1 MSTLLGQSDSRILN
15 SEEDLASY
23 FQGFSKPLQKVRI
36 GLEAEF
42 FAVERQTGRALPYEG
57 ALSVHAILKELKARF
72 AYEPVLESGNIIAL
86 KRGEW
91 IISLEPGGQMELS
104 APPVA
109 NVFEIEKQLK
119 RFFGELLSLNDRF
132 PEAAWL
138 AVGMQP
144 FTALDEITWVPKK
157 RYQLMKDYLGTRGTM
172 SHEMMKRTATNQIC
186 LDYTSE
192 ENAMAGLR
200 LTLGITSIVSAMF
213 AHSPFSDGRP
223 NGFLTRRL
231 DIWNHTSPER
241 AGLIVQFTRPGM
253 AFRDYLEYLLE
264 MPLMFIVRRD
274 QWIPVQDFNF
284 RRFIG
289 KGYLGH
295 KATIADFD
303 LHLSTAFPE
312 VRLKQYLEIRGAD
325 CQRPDLIP
333 ALAAFWKGILYDNT
347 AREKAWQLVA
357 FASEEER
364 LALHQSVPRQG
375 LKAKLGGQ
383 PVMPIARELVD
394 IACASLAQQNAK
406 PAMPSECIYL
416 ERLMNEIIIPEK
428 SPAETLLEKWKHEW
442 KGDRAQFIETLRIKP
457 DES

>member
-1 MSTLLGQSDSRILN
+1 MSTLLGQSDSRALN

-23 FQGFSKPLQKVRI
+23 FQAFSKSPQKVRI

-42 FAVERQTGRALPYEG
+42 FAVERKTGRALPYEG
-57 ALSVHAILKELKARF
+57 ELSIHAILKELMTRF
-72 AYEPVLESGNIIAL
+72 AYERVLESGNIIAL
-86 KRGEW
+86 TRGEW

-119 RFFGELLSLNDRF
+119 RFLEELLSLNDRF

-144 FTALDEITWVPKK
+144 FSALEEITWVPKK
-157 RYQLMKDYLGTRGTM
+157 RYQLMREYLSTRGTM

-241 AGLIVQFTRPGM
+241 AGLIVQFTRPKM
-253 AFRDYLEYLLE
+253 TFRDYLEYLLE

-274 QWIPVQDFNF
+274 EWIPAQHLSF
-284 RRFIG
+284 RRFIRE
-289 KGYLGH
+289 GYLGH
-295 KATIADFD
+295 KATLADFD

-333 ALAAFWKGILYDNT
+333 ALAAFWKGILYDDT

-357 FASEEER
+357 FASAEER
-364 LALHQSVPRQG
+364 LALHRSVPREG
-375 LKAKLGGQ
+375 LKAKLGNQ
-383 PVMPIARELVD
+383 PIMSIARELVELSR
-394 IACASLAQQNAK
+394 ASLARK
-406 PAMPSECIYL
+406 IERKSECIYL
-416 ERLMNEIIIPEK
+416 ERLQNEIIIPGKFQNFVE
-428 SPAETLLEKWKHEW
+428 
-442 KGDRAQFIETLRIKP
+442 RN
-457 DES
+457 

>member
-15 SEEDLASY
+15 SEEDLAGY
-23 FQGFSKPLQKVRI
+23 FHAYIKSPQNRRI

-42 FAVERQTGRALPYEG
+42 FAVDVDTGRALPYEG
-57 ALSVHAILKELKARF
+57 ALSIHSILKELKSRF
-72 AYEPVLESGNIIAL
+72 RYEAILESGNIIAL

-119 RFFGELLSLNDRF
+119 CFFHELLSLNDRF
-132 PEAAWL
+132 PRAAWL

-144 FTALDEITWVPKK
+144 FSSLEEITWVPKR
-157 RYQLMKDYLGTRGTM
+157 RYQIMAEYLKTRGTL
-172 SHEMMKRTATNQIC
+172 SHEMMKRTASNQVC

-200 LTLGITSIVSAMF
+200 ATLGLTSIVSALF

-231 DIWNHTSPER
+231 DVWNHTGPDRS
-241 AGLIVQFTRPGM
+241 GLVAPFTRPGLT
-253 AFRDYLEYLLE
+253 FRDYLDYLLE
-264 MPLMFIVRRD
+264 MPLMFIVRGEE
-274 QWIPVQDFNF
+274 WIPAQDLSF
-284 RRFIG
+284 RRFIRE
-289 KGYLGH
+289 GH
-295 KATIADFD
+295 LQQKATVADFE

-312 VRLKQYLEIRGAD
+312 ARIKQYLEIRGAD

-333 ALAAFWKGILYDNT
+333 SLAAFWKGILYEDET
-347 AREKAWQLVA
+347 REKAWQLVA

-364 LALHQSVPRQG
+364 IQLHQAVPREG
-375 LKAKLGGQ
+375 LKARLGGK
-383 PVMPIARELVD
+383 PILPIARELVD
-394 IACASLAQQNAK
+394 LSCASLARQPISEEK
-406 PAMPSECIYL
+406 SECLYL
-416 ERLMNEIIIPEK
+416 ERLRREVLLPEK
-428 SPAETLLEKWKHEW
+428 SPAETLLSRWESEFNS
-442 KGDRAQFIETLRIKP
+442 DPRRLLEELRIKA
-457 DES
+457 

>member
-23 FQGFSKPLQKVRI
+23 FQAFSKSPQKIRI
-36 GLEAEF
+36 GIEAEF
-42 FAVERQTGRALPYEG
+42 FAVEQHTGRALPYEG
-57 ALSVHAILKELKARF
+57 ALSIHAILKELRARYG
-72 AYEPVLESGNIIAL
+72 YEAVLESGNIIAL

-91 IISLEPGGQMELS
+91 IISLEPGGQIELS

-119 RFFGELLSLNDRF
+119 QFFAELLSLNDRF

-138 AVGMQP
+138 AVGVQP
-144 FTALDEITWVPKK
+144 FSPLEEITWVPKK
-157 RYQLMKDYLGTRGTM
+157 RYQIMGEYLRTRGTM

-200 LTLGITSIVSAMF
+200 LTLGITSIVSAIF

-223 NGFLTRRL
+223 NGFLTKRL
-231 DIWNHTSPER
+231 DIWNHTGPDRS
-241 AGLIVQFTRPGM
+241 GLIVQFTRPGM
-253 AFRDYLEYLLE
+253 TFRDYLDYLLE
-264 MPLMFIVRRD
+264 MPLMFIVRNKE
-274 QWIPVQDFNF
+274 WIPIQNLNF
-284 RRFIG
+284 RGFIAE
-289 KGYLGH
+289 GYRGH
-295 KATIADFD
+295 KATLADFD

-333 ALAAFWKGILYDNT
+333 ALAAFWKGILYDRA
-347 AREKAWQLVA
+347 AREKAWELVA

-364 LALHQSVPRQG
+364 LALHHAVPREG
-375 LKAKLGGQ
+375 LQASLGGR
-383 PVMPIARELVD
+383 PILPIARRLAE
-394 IACASLAQQNAK
+394 ISCASLALQKK
-406 PAMPSECIYL
+406 PEVGNECIYL
-416 ERLMNEIIIPEK
+416 ERLQKEILISGK
-428 SPAETLLEKWKHEW
+428 SPADRLLEKWEREW
-442 KGDRAQFIETLRIKP
+442 KGDRTRLIEHLRINA
-457 DES
+457 DGS

>member
-1 MSTLLGQSDSRILN
+1 MSTLLGQSDSRVLS

-23 FQGFSKPLQKVRI
+23 FQAFSKSPRKIRI
-36 GLEAEF
+36 GIEAEF
-42 FAVERQTGRALPYEG
+42 FAVERRTGHALPYEG
-57 ALSVHAILKELKARF
+57 PLSIHAILKELRTRF

-119 RFFGELLSLNDRF
+119 QFFSELLSLNDLF

-144 FTALDEITWVPKK
+144 FSPLEEITWVPKK
-157 RYQLMKDYLGTRGTM
+157 RYQIMGEYLRTRGTM

-192 ENAMAGLR
+192 EDAMEGLR
-200 LTLGITSIVSAMF
+200 LTLGLTSIVSAMF

-231 DIWNHTSPER
+231 EIWNHTSPDR
-241 AGLIVQFTRPGM
+241 SGLIVQFTRSGM
-253 AFRDYLEYLLE
+253 TFRDYLNYLLE
-264 MPLMFIVRRD
+264 MPLMFIVRCGE
-274 QWIPVQDFNF
+274 WIPVQNLSF
-284 RRFIG
+284 RGFIREG
-289 KGYLGH
+289 HQGY
-295 KATIADFD
+295 KATLADFD

-333 ALAAFWKGILYDNT
+333 SLAAFWKGILYDPA
-347 AREKAWQLVA
+347 AREKAWELVA

-364 LALHQSVPRQG
+364 LALHREVPREG
-375 LKAKLGGQ
+375 LKASLGGR
-383 PVMPIARELVD
+383 PILPIARQLAELS
-394 IACASLAQQNAK
+394 CSGLARQKAK
-406 PAMPSECIYL
+406 PNAADECVYL
-416 ERLMNEIIIPEK
+416 ERLQREILIPGK
-428 SPAETLLEKWKHEW
+428 SPAEKLLEKWECEW
-442 KGDRAQFIETLRIKP
+442 KGAPAQLIESLRIKT
-457 DES
+457 DGL

>member
-1 MSTLLGQSDSRILN
+1 MSTLLGQSDSRALN
-15 SEEDLASY
+15 SEGDLASY
-23 FQGFSKPLQKVRI
+23 FQAFSKPPEKVRI

-42 FAVERQTGRALPYEG
+42 FAVERKTGRALPYEG
-57 ALSVHAILKELKARF
+57 ELSIHAILKELRTRF

-86 KRGEW
+86 KREEW

-144 FTALDEITWVPKK
+144 FSALEEITWVPKK
-157 RYQLMKDYLGTRGTM
+157 RYQLMREYLSTRGTM

-192 ENAMAGLR
+192 ENAMDGLR
-200 LTLGITSIVSAMF
+200 LTLGLTSIVSAMF

-231 DIWNHTSPER
+231 DIWNHTGPDRS
-241 AGLIVQFTRPGM
+241 GLIVPFTRPGM
-253 AFRDYLEYLLE
+253 TFRDYLNYLLE
-264 MPLMFIVRRD
+264 MPLMFIVRRGE
-274 QWIPVQDFNF
+274 WIPVENLSF
-284 RRFIG
+284 RSFIRD
-289 KGYLGH
+289 GH
-295 KATIADFD
+295 QGRKATLADFD

-333 ALAAFWKGILYDNT
+333 SLAAFWKGILYDNK

-357 FASEEER
+357 FASEDQR
-364 LALHQSVPRQG
+364 LALHRAVPREG
-375 LKAKLGGQ
+375 LKAILGGR
-383 PVMPIARELVD
+383 PILPIARQLVD
-394 IACASLAQQNAK
+394 LSRASLAGQKAK
-406 PAMPSECIYL
+406 PDAADECVYL
-416 ERLMNEIIIPEK
+416 ERLQNEIMIPGK
-428 SPAETLLEKWKHEW
+428 SPAERLLEKWEREW
-442 KGDRAQFIETLRIKP
+442 KGDPGQLIETLRIKP
-457 DES
+457 DGL

>member
-1 MSTLLGQSDSRILN
+1 MSTLLGQSDSRVLN

-23 FQGFSKPLQKVRI
+23 FQAFSKSLQKIRI
-36 GLEAEF
+36 GIEAEF

-57 ALSVHAILKELKARF
+57 PLSIHAILKELKARF
-72 AYEPVLESGNIIAL
+72 AYEPVLESGHIIAL

-109 NVFEIEKQLK
+109 NVFEIEKQLEQ
-119 RFFGELLSLNDRF
+119 FFSELLSLNDRF

-144 FTALDEITWVPKK
+144 FSSLEEITWVPKK
-157 RYQLMKDYLGTRGTM
+157 RYQIMGEYLRTRGTM

-192 ENAMAGLR
+192 EDAMKGLR
-200 LTLGITSIVSAMF
+200 LTLGLTSIVSAMF

-231 DIWNHTSPER
+231 EIWNHTGPDRS
-241 AGLIVQFTRPGM
+241 GLIVQFTRPGM
-253 AFRDYLEYLLE
+253 TFRDYLDYLLE
-264 MPLMFIVRRD
+264 MPLMFIVRRNE
-274 QWIPVQDFNF
+274 WIPVQNLSF
-284 RRFIG
+284 RAFIRG
-289 KGYLGH
+289 GHGGH
-295 KATIADFD
+295 KATLADFD

-325 CQRPDLIP
+325 GQRPDLIP
-333 ALAAFWKGILYDNT
+333 ALAAFWKGILYDPT
-347 AREKAWQLVA
+347 AREKAWELVA

-364 LALHQSVPRQG
+364 LALHRAVPREG
-375 LKAKLGGQ
+375 LKASLGGR
-383 PVMPIARELVD
+383 PILPIARQLAELS
-394 IACASLAQQNAK
+394 CASLALQKAK
-406 PAMPSECIYL
+406 PDAASECLYL
-416 ERLMNEIIIPEK
+416 ERLQNEILIPGK
-428 SPAETLLEKWKHEW
+428 SPAEKLLEKWEREW
-442 KGDRAQFIETLRIKP
+442 KGDRAQLIESLRIKTDGP
-457 DES
+457 